1 MVNMASSGE
10 GEGASGGCGLSSL
23 VGLAVIAFAI
33 FRFAGG
39 DCGGGQ
45 QNIAS
50 VPASP
55 PMPTISTTTQAPPAL
70 KLDAGVMNESQLTEL
85 DQAITAYQRAIRQK
99 QRELEKCGAAATA
112 IEAGTCVMTAAG
124 YADELSASGSELTSS
139 MTDVGSAIP
148 PSSCQDKVARVLT
161 APTDVQLALIDVVDR
176 SDTVESSDSS
186 GYGIDPAP
194 QSAISSAIAPYSS
207 AVKEFTRIA
216 TSAER
221 DCSGGTVIHPGGR
234 S

>member
-1 MVNMASSGE
+1 MATSGN
-10 GEGASGGCGLSSL
+10 GDGASGGCGLSSL
-23 VGLAVIAFAI
+23 FGIAVIAFAI
-33 FRFAGG
+33 FRVAGG
-39 DCGGGQ
+39 ACGGDQ
-45 QNIAS
+45 QSTPNIPTAAS
-50 VPASP
+50 VP
-55 PMPTISTTTQAPPAL
+55 TLSTDTQAPPAL

-112 IEAGTCVMTAAG
+112 IEAGTCVMTTAG

-194 QSAISSAIAPYSS
+194 QSAISSAIAPYRS